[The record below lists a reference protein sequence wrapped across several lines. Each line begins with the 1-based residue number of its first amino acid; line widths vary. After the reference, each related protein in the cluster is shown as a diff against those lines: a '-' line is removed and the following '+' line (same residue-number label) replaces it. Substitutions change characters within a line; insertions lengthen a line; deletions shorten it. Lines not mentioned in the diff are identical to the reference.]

1 MIIDAIIIGFLCL
14 HSAKGFKKGML
25 VSLFSILCFFLSFYL
40 TYLLLPSFVDIIN
53 KIFELD
59 INQGLYVKDVA
70 ILNDFVNSNSK
81 LLLVIKFFLHI
92 NQNSLNSSVASFVVN
107 VTSFVILAI
116 FIKGCLKIIAK
127 KLSTNLKKFFDVG
140 SFDRF
145 CGLFLGFFKGV
156 MIVSIF
162 SFVILSL
169 MEFEGINQIL
179 QHQIESSSLVN
190 VFNSGAIIIVN
201 VMGYNLF

>member
-1 MIIDAIIIGFLCL
+1 M
-14 HSAKGFKKGML
+14 
-25 VSLFSILCFFLSFYL
+25 
-40 TYLLLPSFVDIIN
+40 
-53 KIFELD
+53 
-59 INQGLYVKDVA
+59 
-70 ILNDFVNSNSK
+70 
-81 LLLVIKFFLHI
+81 
-92 NQNSLNSSVASFVVN
+92 
-107 VTSFVILAI
+107 
-116 FIKGCLKIIAK
+116 
-127 KLSTNLKKFFDVG
+127 G